1 MMPFIGSIP
10 FLVFSFV
17 STTNICT
24 RTLVSAPALGRIQ
37 TKVAR
42 GPAFTFLSQA
52 YRCEGVEPA

>member
-24 RTLVSAPALGRIQ
+24 LTLVSAPAPGRIQ
-37 TKVAR
+37 TKVAH

-52 YRCEGVEPA
+52 YRREGMEPA